1 MKARLLTIPLFAL
14 IALTLALSSCG
25 VPPPLPAVTPSPTA
39 AAPTGAGASFVQSS
53 RYNPSI
59 RFERIGIEQGLS
71 QNTVTVIFQDSQ
83 GFLWF
88 GTQDGLNRYDG
99 YFFTVY
105 RPDVDN
111 PNSISDRWV
120 TALAEDSSG
129 NLWVGTRQGG
139 LNRFDPRLGQFTTYR
154 RDPEQKSS
162 LSDNRVTSLL
172 YDSRGVLWV
181 GSQGGLDRYDPSDGT
196 FIHVT
201 PSDGLTSNRITTLY
215 EDINGVLWIGTPDG
229 LNRYDPENGNIQV
242 FKHSTDDDA
251 TLTNNRIT
259 AIMEDAGGNLW
270 IGTNDGLT
278 SIDRA
283 TGVFKR
289 YEHDDKTAYSIGA
302 NVILSLFRDHNGGLW
317 VGTEA
322 GLDFYSTRNDRFVH
336 YRNQPAN
343 INSLS
348 SNSIMSIFEDNSG
361 VLWVGTYSG
370 GLNKY
375 NRQQDRFTYYRN
387 DPGDPNSLSSNVVFP
402 IHVDLRGM
410 VWIGT
415 YGAGLNRFN
424 PITSRFVHYRH
435 DPQNPNSLS
444 SDEVYSVLTD
454 SSGTV
459 WVGTSRALDRLD
471 ISTGN
476 FRHYYPSVRD
486 EDFGLSG
493 LPVYMLYE
501 DNEGILW
508 VGTGRGL
515 DQFEPQTGTFIHYI
529 PNSVDEDNQVVSIL
543 KDGGNHLWIG
553 TFGGGL
559 HRLNSRAEGF
569 ISYFNDP
576 KDASS
581 LSNDTVFALFEDR
594 EGILWIGTGGGGLD
608 RYVPAT
614 DSFVHYTEK
623 DGLPSNVIY
632 GILED
637 DAGDLWMSTNNGL
650 VRYDRQTET
659 FRTFTTSDGLQSNEF
674 NMSAYALS
682 PRGEMYFGGINGVNS
697 FRPLQIED
705 SLYVPSV
712 TLTSITQD
720 GQPIQTDQQV
730 QYTRSITLTWPQN
743 GFEFEFAAL
752 AFGQPNHN
760 QYAYMLENFD
770 TTWNYIGTRRNGRY
784 TNLSGGT
791 YTLLLNGSNSDG
803 VWSDTPLR
811 IQVTVVPPFWETT
824 WFRVL
829 AVIVV
834 GLALAGGYRFRLDAV
849 QRRNRELANLV
860 RSRTHDLEKRTL
872 EIETL
877 YEADERILRTVSFN
891 QVCRTLVDVSTDSLK
906 ADRSVVFVW
915 NEEKSLA
922 LPRVSHGFSA
932 RTLSVL
938 HFAKGEGMVGQV
950 FATGEPVIAPEI
962 DPAELRPDVR
972 AAILEEGIQSFVH
985 LPIKVDT
992 HTVGVFN
999 VGFTRPGAINED
1011 IVRLFTALVQR
1022 ASLSIANM
1030 QLFEQTK
1037 DLAVMEERNRLAR
1050 DLHDS
1055 AKQKAFAALAQLGTA
1070 NGILS
1075 HLSPTSA
1082 RSHLNEAENLVYE
1095 VIQELT
1101 FLIQEI
1107 YPIALQ
1113 EKGLP
1118 TTLREYIFEWENR
1131 NDIPVNLVIRNE
1143 HPLELGTEQ
1152 SIYRIIQETLA
1163 NIARHSHA
1171 TRVEISLVYRADLL
1185 EVAVEDNGQGFDV
1198 NQKIRGMG
1206 LRSIRERA
1214 ASIRGSLQIQSEP
1227 GQGTRVLIQV
1237 PIKIPEVAEM
1247 ESVQP

>member
-1 MKARLLTIPLFAL
+1 MKVRVLPALLFAL
-14 IALTLALSSCG
+14 CALALLLSACG
-25 VPPPLPAVTPSPTA
+25 VPTPAAGPTPGPTA
-39 AAPTGAGASFVQSS
+39 GLQDGTAPSSLQSS

-71 QNTVTVIFQDSQ
+71 QNSVNVILQDSQ

-99 YFFTVY
+99 YTFTIY
-105 RPDVDN
+105 RPDVDD
-111 PNSISDRWV
+111 PSALSDRWV

-139 LNRFDPRLGQFTTYR
+139 LNRFDPRSGSFTTFR
-154 RDPEQKSS
+154 RDPSQGSS
-162 LSDNRVTSLL
+162 LSDNRVTALL
-172 YDSRGVLWV
+172 FDSRGALWI
-181 GSQGGLDRYDPSDGT
+181 GTMGGLDRFDPSDDT
-196 FIHVT
+196 FMHLAT
-201 PSDGLTSNRITTLY
+201 ADGLASNRITALY
-215 EDINGVLWIGTPDG
+215 EDINHALWVGTPDG
-229 LNRYDPENGNIQV
+229 LNRFDPENGSIQT
-242 FKHSTDDDA
+242 FKHDPQDA
-251 TLTNNRIT
+251 ASLGNNRIS
-259 AIMEDAGGNLW
+259 AIQEDTDGNLW
-270 IGTNDGLT
+270 VGTSNGLT
-278 SIDRA
+278 RIDRV
-283 TGVFKR
+283 TGIFKR
-289 YEHDDKTAYSIGA
+289 YEHGSVSHSLGDNT
-302 NVILSLFRDHNGGLW
+302 ILSLYRDHNGGLW
-317 VGTEA
+317 VGTNA
-322 GLDFYSTRNDRFVH
+322 GLDFYNARNDRFVH

-343 INSLS
+343 TNSLS
-348 SNSIMSIFEDNSG
+348 GDSILSIFEDNSG
-361 VLWVGTYSG
+361 VLWVGSYSG

-375 NRQQDRFTYYRN
+375 NRQQDRFTYYRH
-387 DPGDPNSLSSNVVFP
+387 DPNDPNSLSGNLVFP
-402 IHVDLRGM
+402 IHVDARGM

-424 PITSRFVHYRH
+424 PITSRFFHYRH

-444 SDEVYSVLTD
+444 SDDIYSVL
-454 SSGTV
+454 SGSDGYI

-471 ISTGN
+471 PATGI
-476 FRHYYPSVRD
+476 FKHYYPSVKND
-486 EDFGLSG
+486 DFGLSG
-493 LPVYMLYE
+493 LPVYALYE
-501 DNEGILW
+501 DSNGTLW
-508 VGTGRGL
+508 AGTGKGL
-515 DQFEPQTGTFIHYI
+515 DQFESQTDTFIHYI
-529 PNSVDEDNQVVSIL
+529 PNSANEDNQVVSIL
-543 KDGGNHLWIG
+543 EDANHHLWIG

-559 HRLNSRAEGF
+559 HRLNSRGEGF
-569 ISYFNDP
+569 ISYYNTP
-576 KDASS
+576 GQPAS
-581 LSNDTVFALFEDR
+581 LSNNLVFSLFQDR
-594 EGILWIGTGGGGLD
+594 QGNLWVGTGGGGLD
-608 RYVPAT
+608 RYLPES
-614 DSFVHYTEK
+614 DSFAHYTEK
-623 DGLPSNVIY
+623 SGLPSNVVY

-650 VRYDRQTET
+650 ARYNRESGT
-659 FRTFTTSDGLQSNEF
+659 FRVFTASDGLQSNEF
-674 NMSAYALS
+674 NMGAYALS
-682 PRGEMYFGGINGVNS
+682 SRGEMYFGGINGVNS
-697 FRPLQIED
+697 FRPLQIAD
-705 SLYVPSV
+705 SVYVPSV
-712 TLTSITQD
+712 TITSITQD
-720 GQPIQTDQQV
+720 GQPIETDQQI

-752 AFGQPNHN
+752 AFGQPNRN

-803 VWSDTPLR
+803 IWSDSPLR
-811 IQVTVVPPFWETT
+811 IQVTVVPPFWQTT
-824 WFRVL
+824 WFRALAVL
-829 AVIVV
+829 AL
-834 GLALAGGYRFRLDAV
+834 GLAVAGGYRYRVDRV
-849 QRRNRELANLV
+849 QRRNRELADLV
-860 RSRTHDLEKRTL
+860 RSRTRDLEKRTL

-891 QVCRTLVDVSTDSLK
+891 QVFHTLVDVASDSLR
-906 ADRSVVFVW
+906 ADRAAVFVW
-915 NEEKSLA
+915 DEEKSLA
-922 LPRVSHGFSA
+922 VPRVSRGFGPKTLAAMKFA
-932 RTLSVL
+932 R
-938 HFAKGEGMVGQV
+938 GEGMVGQV
-950 FATGEPVIAPEI
+950 FVNGEPLTVTEI
-962 DPAELRPDVR
+962 DAAALRADLR
-972 AAILEEGIQSFVH
+972 EAILDEGIQSFVL
-985 LPIKVDT
+985 LPIVVDT

-999 VGFTRPGAINED
+999 VAFTRPGAINED

-1075 HLSPTSA
+1075 QLNPVNI

-1118 TTLREYIFEWENR
+1118 TTLREYIFEWETR
-1131 NDIPVNLVIRNE
+1131 NDIPVNLVIRGE
-1143 HPLELGTEQ
+1143 TPLELGTEQ
-1152 SIYRIIQETLA
+1152 AIYRITQETLA
-1163 NIARHSHA
+1163 NIARHSAA
-1171 TRVEISLVYRADLL
+1171 TRVEVSLIYHPDQL
-1185 EVAVEDNGQGFDV
+1185 EVAVEDNGRGFDV

-1237 PIKIPEVAEM
+1237 PIKIMEVIEM
-1247 ESVQP
+1247 ENMQP

>member
-1 MKARLLTIPLFAL
+1 MLAAL
-14 IALTLALSSCG
+14 MLALASCSAPTP
-25 VPPPLPAVTPSPTA
+25 VPVQTPAPTA
-39 AAPTGAGASFVQSS
+39 TAQSGEGISTVQSS

-59 RFERIGIEQGLS
+59 RFERIGIEEGLS
-71 QNTVTVIFQDSQ
+71 QNSVTAILQDSQ

-99 YFFTVY
+99 YTFTIY
-105 RPDVDN
+105 RPDVDK
-111 PNSISDRWV
+111 PTAISDRWV
-120 TALAEDSSG
+120 TALAEDSNG
-129 NLWVGTRQGG
+129 TLWVGTRQGG
-139 LNRFDPRLGQFTTYR
+139 LSHFDPRSGEFTNYR
-154 RDPEQKSS
+154 RNPDLAAS

-181 GSQGGLDRYDPSDGT
+181 GTQGGLDRFDPSDGT
-196 FIHVT
+196 FLHIT
-201 PSDGLTSNRITTLY
+201 PADGLVSNRITALY
-215 EDINGVLWIGTPDG
+215 EDSNGVLWVGTPDG
-229 LNRYDPENGNIQV
+229 LNRFDPENGRIQV
-242 FKHSTDDDA
+242 FKHDA
-251 TLTNNRIT
+251 ENVESLSNNRIN
-259 AIMEDAGGNLW
+259 AIQEDFEGNLW
-270 IGTNDGLT
+270 IGTANGLT
-278 SIDRA
+278 RIDRV
-283 TGVFKR
+283 TGTFKR
-289 YEHDDKTAYSIGA
+289 YEHDDVTAYSLGD
-302 NVILSLFRDHNGGLW
+302 NVILCLFRDNNGGLW
-317 VGTEA
+317 IGTNN
-322 GLDFYSTRNDRFVH
+322 GLDFYNARNDRFIH
-336 YRNQPAN
+336 YRNQPAI

-348 SNSIMSIFEDNSG
+348 GNSVLSIFEDNSG
-361 VLWVGTYSG
+361 VLWIGTYSG
-370 GLNKY
+370 GLSKY
-375 NRQQDRFTYYRN
+375 NRQQDRFIYYRHN
-387 DPGDPNSLSSNVVFP
+387 TEDPNGLSDNLVFP
-402 IHVDLRGM
+402 IHVDARGM

-415 YGAGLNRFN
+415 YDAGLNRFN

-435 DPQNPNSLS
+435 DPKNANSLS
-444 SDEVYSVLTD
+444 SDEIHSILTD

-476 FRHYYPSVRD
+476 FKHYYPAARG
-486 EDFGLSG
+486 EDLGLSG
-493 LPVYMLYE
+493 LPVYALYE
-501 DNEGILW
+501 DGDGTLW

-515 DQFEPQTGTFIHYI
+515 DQFEPQTGTFIHYA
-529 PNSVDEDNQVVSIL
+529 PNSANEDNQVVSIL
-543 KDGGNHLWIG
+543 KDATNHLWFG

-559 HRLNSRAEGF
+559 HRLNSRGEGF
-569 ISYFNDP
+569 ISYYNDP
-576 KDASS
+576 RDAAS
-581 LSNDTVFALFEDR
+581 LSNNTVFSLFQDR
-594 EGILWIGTGGGGLD
+594 EGILWVGTGGGGLD
-608 RYVPAT
+608 RYVPTT
-614 DSFVHYTEK
+614 DSFIHYTEK

-650 VRYDRQTET
+650 VRYDRRTGT
-659 FRTFTTSDGLQSNEF
+659 FRTFTSSDGLQSNEF
-674 NMSAYALS
+674 NMGAYALS
-682 PRGEMYFGGINGVNS
+682 PRGEMYFGGINGINS

-705 SLYVPSV
+705 SLYIPTV
-712 TLTSITQD
+712 TVTSITVD
-720 GQPIQTDQQV
+720 GQPIQADQQV

-752 AFGQPNHN
+752 AYGQPNHN
-760 QYAYMLENFD
+760 QHAYMLENFD

-803 VWSDTPLR
+803 VWSDTPMR
-811 IQVTVVPPFWETT
+811 IQVTVVPPFWQTT
-824 WFRVL
+824 WFRIL
-829 AVIVV
+829 AVVALGVAVV
-834 GLALAGGYRFRLDAV
+834 GGYRFRMDTV
-849 QRRNRELANLV
+849 QRRNRELADLV
-860 RSRTHDLEKRTL
+860 RSRTRDLEKRTL

-877 YEADERILRTVSFN
+877 YQADERILRTVSLN
-891 QVCRTLVDVSTDSLK
+891 QVFRTLVDVSAESLK
-906 ADRSVVFVW
+906 ADRSMVFIW
-915 NEEKSLA
+915 DEEKSLA
-922 LPRVSHGFSA
+922 LPRVSHGFSSKTLAVMKFA
-932 RTLSVL
+932 R
-938 HFAKGEGMVGQV
+938 GEGMVGRV
-950 FATGEPVIAPEI
+950 FATGDPVIVPEI
-962 DPAELRPDVR
+962 DLAEFRPEVR
-972 AAILEEGIQSFVH
+972 EAILEEGVQSFVH

-1082 RSHLNEAENLVYE
+1082 RPHLNEAENLVYE

-1107 YPIALQ
+1107 YPMALQ

-1171 TRVEISLVYRADLL
+1171 TRVEISLVYRPDLL
-1185 EVAVEDNGQGFDV
+1185 EVAVEDNGRGFDV